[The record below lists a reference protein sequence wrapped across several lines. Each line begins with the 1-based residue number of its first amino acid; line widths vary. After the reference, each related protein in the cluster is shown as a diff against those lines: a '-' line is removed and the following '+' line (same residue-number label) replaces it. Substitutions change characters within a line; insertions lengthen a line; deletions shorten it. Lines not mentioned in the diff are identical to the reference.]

1 MPELPYRTIHLDRG
15 RHASHAA
22 GMCVVELASVL
33 GGEPFSDHPRRVCP
47 VIAAFLRTYNDRVGE
62 LWRQELIPY
71 AARIVDTVTDSE
83 SERKRA
89 ALCVAWVAERQRQ
102 RLPRRFWRLR
112 RVARGRGGRFQ
123 PERELAATWAARSI
137 SLDGTDAHA
146 SALELLDRLLAIGL
160 PQEPLPVEHPPVA
173 RVA

>member
-22 GMCVVELASVL
+22 G
-33 GGEPFSDHPRRVCP
+33 
-47 VIAAFLRTYNDRVGE
+47 
-62 LWRQELIPY
+62 
-71 AARIVDTVTDSE
+71 
-83 SERKRA
+83 KRA

-123 PERELAATWAARSI
+123 SERELAATWAARSI
-137 SLDGTDAHA
+137 SLDGADAHA
-146 SALELLDRLLAIGL
+146 SALELLDRLLVIGL
-160 PQEPLPVEHPPVA
+160 PQQPLPVEHPPVA